1 MAFLLGRVKEE
12 LIVFVLVR
20 FEGKKDE
27 RKW

>member
-12 LIVFVLVR
+12 LIVFVLVC